1 MEIFSLFSL
10 YIMSNCG
17 SLHPLPSGVGESPPE
32 DNCTGH
38 TKYLGHPISGSRQY
52 MIWALSH
59 GFCLII
65 NHLLVTPKGLE
76 RRGEGSMQAA
86 APPPYIQ

>member
-32 DNCTGH
+32 DDCTGH
-38 TKYLGHPISGSRQY
+38 TKYLGHPVSGSRHQAVY
-52 MIWALSH
+52 DMGSISW
-59 GFCLII
+59 
-65 NHLLVTPKGLE
+65 LLPYHKPFVGHSKGT
-76 RRGEGSMQAA
+76 RT
-86 APPPYIQ
+86 